1 MLSALGCY
9 EESVERASLQR
20 ECQVLV
26 PAHTSTALTRLSQA
40 REVSLFLS
48 LLETSLPGRD
58 QTAVQM
64 A

>member
-9 EESVERASLQR
+9 EESVERAGLQR
-20 ECQVLV
+20 ECQVLA

-40 REVSLFLS
+40 REVSLFLL